1 MCKYKTQFRKS
12 ETSSLKNQLIPLKC
26 DLKVMLVEILGYF
39 IIILIVFVFME
50 GVAWFLHK
58 YVMHGFG
65 WFLHKDHH
73 YPRKGRF
80 EKNDLFAVFFSV
92 ISFVFVLVGM
102 LMRSSFS
109 LSFGIGIIFYGVGYF
124 LVHDVFF
131 HRRVK
136 IKYRPK
142 SQYIKRILTA
152 HGIHHAKS
160 TPKTG
165 VNFGFLYASKN
176 SIS

>member
-1 MCKYKTQFRKS
+1 MFLEIMGY
-12 ETSSLKNQLIPLKC
+12 LIITL
-26 DLKVMLVEILGYF
+26 LVF
-39 IIILIVFVFME
+39 IVME

-80 EKNDLFAVFFSV
+80 EKNDLFAVFFSL
-92 ISFVFVLVGM
+92 ISF
-102 LMRSSFS
+102 SFILTGLLAAS
-109 LSFGIGIIFYGVGYF
+109 FLNLSIGFGIILYGIGYF

-131 HRRVK
+131 HKRVK
-136 IKYRPK
+136 IRYRPK
-142 SQYIKRILTA
+142 SKYIKRILSA

-165 VNFGFLYASKN
+165 VNFGFLYATKN
-176 SIS
+176 SIN

>member
-1 MCKYKTQFRKS
+1 MIT
-12 ETSSLKNQLIPLKC
+12 EIALDMI
-26 DLKVMLVEILGYF
+26 VILG
-39 IIILIVFVFME
+39 VFVSME

-65 WFLHKDHH
+65 WLIHKDHH

-80 EKNDLFAVFFSV
+80 EKNDLFGVIFAI
-92 ISFVFVLVGM
+92 ISFLFILTGI
-102 LMRSSFS
+102 
-109 LSFGIGIIFYGVGYF
+109 LSGFDIKLAIGIGIMFYGTGYF

-131 HRRVK
+131 HKRVK
-136 IKYRPK
+136 IGYHPK
-142 SQYIKRILTA
+142 SKYIKRILNA

-165 VNFGFLYASKN
+165 VNFGFLYASREN
-176 SIS
+176 SI